1 VSNPVASAVCE
12 RRSGLDSHASSFSI
26 CVHLRASAVQLN
38 NQGWAVRLTAFG
50 SLERIAGQCTHHL
63 SMAATDAASSL
74 LNVSGLL
81 IRFVAHPCL
90 RRSQGQLARVHCPAN
105 RSRPDDGHRVA
116 FVVVVGE
123 LRNSLSLFRG
133 KFRSAQIGP
142 VPVDC
147 SYPLQAALA
156 EPWNAFTIF

>member
-1 VSNPVASAVCE
+1 
-12 RRSGLDSHASSFSI
+12 
-26 CVHLRASAVQLN
+26 
-38 NQGWAVRLTAFG
+38 
-50 SLERIAGQCTHHL
+50 
-63 SMAATDAASSL
+63 
-74 LNVSGLL
+74 
-81 IRFVAHPCL
+81 
-90 RRSQGQLARVHCPAN
+90 
-105 RSRPDDGHRVA
+105 VA